1 MRPLSSLSMS
11 ISRLLVPALRRSS
24 HPSYGRAALRI
35 SLAVAML
42 LAAAPTRAA
51 TEPAASSSGSALTCE
66 TLPRLLSAYLQNH
79 LQYRALTADLK
90 ERVAETN
97 LRHLDPSR
105 SLFVQSDVDAL
116 RRQFNGVFASLSVG
130 DCAQLE
136 EMHKLSIERTEEM

>member
-1 MRPLSSLSMS
+1 MS
-11 ISRLLVPALRRSS
+11 IPRLLVPALRRSS

-136 EMHKLSIERTEEM
+136 EMHKLSIERTEEMEKAH